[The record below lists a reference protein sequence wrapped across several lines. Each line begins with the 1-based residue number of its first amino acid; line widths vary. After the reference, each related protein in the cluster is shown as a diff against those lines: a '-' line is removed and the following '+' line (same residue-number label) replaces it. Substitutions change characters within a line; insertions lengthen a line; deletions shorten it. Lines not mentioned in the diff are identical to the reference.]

1 MAQAGLLTTIRT
13 DPGPRPQDEELDLFG
28 LTHPGKIRRD
38 NQDHFMVCTVH
49 RQIVVHGTS
58 LEATDSLPLRSSRL
72 ATILLVADG
81 VAGARAGGE
90 ASELALAAIT
100 RYVSTSMECFHTSRR
115 HDDKPFDVALQ
126 QAALEAH
133 DAVRAESATRPGEK
147 RMATTL
153 TLAIAV
159 WPELFVMQVG
169 DSRCYHFQDGALH
182 LLTRDQTLAQELV
195 DRGALPADSA
205 SRSPLS
211 NVLVSSIGGDATKPV
226 VTRVDL
232 NRTAAVLL
240 CTDGLTRHVSD
251 EEIADHFRSMESSE
265 QLARAL
271 LDLALERGGSDNVT
285 VLVGRAPVGGT
296 RAST

>member
-1 MAQAGLLTTIRT
+1 MPQSSLTTTIRA

-28 LTHPGKIRRD
+28 LTHPGKVRRE
-38 NQDHFMVCTVH
+38 NQDHFMMCTVH

-58 LEATDSLPLRSSRL
+58 LAAVDNLPLRSSRL

-81 VAGARAGGE
+81 VAGANAGKE

-100 RYVSTSMECFHTSRR
+100 RYVSTSMECFHTSDP
-115 HDDKPFDVALQ
+115 HGQPFDAALQ

-133 DAVRAESATRPGEK
+133 DAVRAEAATRPDEK

-195 DRGALPADSA
+195 DRGALPAERASA
-205 SRSPLS
+205 SPFSS
-211 NVLVSSIGGDATKPV
+211 VLVSSIGGDATTPV
-226 VTRVDL
+226 VTRVGL
-232 NRTAAVLL
+232 NRTSAVLL
-240 CTDGLTRHVSD
+240 CTDGLTRDISD
-251 EEIADHFRSMESSE
+251 EEIADQFRGMESSE
-265 QLARAL
+265 RLARTL
-271 LDLALERGGSDNVT
+271 LGMALERGGGDNIT
-285 VLVGRAPVGGT
+285 VIAARAPVGGS
-296 RAST
+296 RASP